1 MSLGAAERAAVG
13 AAIAQLGWAVTP
25 PVVPQ
30 LSLDQLGTALDNAAA
45 PGSVARG
52 LFAEVPAVRALAC
65 SPAVR
70 TVAEAVLGP
79 HCFAVGAEYQDETS
93 DASWRVAW
101 RQDLTIPVARQL
113 RVTGFGPWTVR
124 DGVPR
129 VQPPVEVLERML
141 VLRVHLDDCG
151 PDGGPLQ
158 VLDGSHRV
166 GRLSPAAIDA
176 WRDAARPA
184 ECLVER
190 GGIVAFRPLLLHTPS
205 AVRSRA
211 HRRFVQL
218 EFAAEELPPPLDW
231 HDRVA

>member
-1 MSLGAAERAAVG
+1 MSLVAAERAEVG

-129 VQPPVEVLERML
+129 
-141 VLRVHLDDCG
+141 
-151 PDGGPLQ
+151 GGPLQ